1 MKKSFWKVPLYCM
14 IASWI
19 CFQLEIRLGRFAV
32 ITLPDGSVTADNTRW
47 LIMTGILYI
56 AIIAIGSIFFF
67 RNMTRKEIFYSASVL
82 VAINVIVGL
91 ISYKIQGMLAF
102 YWAELSEWNIF
113 VVQLLWQ
120 ANINPLIISIVSW
133 ILPYI
138 FIIFGKKGIK
148 DSFL

>member
-47 LIMTGILYI
+47 LIMTGILFI

-82 VAINVIVGL
+82 VVINVI
-91 ISYKIQGMLAF
+91 ISYKIQGMLVF

-138 FIIFGKKGIK
+138 FIIFGKKSIK
-148 DSFL
+148 E

>member
-1 MKKSFWKVPLYCM
+1 MIKSFWKVPLYCM

-47 LIMTGILYI
+47 LIMSGILFI
-56 AIIAIGSIFFF
+56 AIIAIGSILFF

-91 ISYKIQGMLAF
+91 ISYKIQGMFAF
-102 YWAELSEWNIF
+102 YWAELSEWDTFI
-113 VVQLLWQ
+113 VQLLWQ

-138 FIIFGKKGIK
+138 FMIFGKKSIK
-148 DSFL
+148 E

>member
-47 LIMTGILYI
+47 LIMTGILFI
-56 AIIAIGSIFFF
+56 
-67 RNMTRKEIFYSASVL
+67 
-82 VAINVIVGL
+82 AINVIVGL
-91 ISYKIQGMLAF
+91 ISYKIQGMLVF

-138 FIIFGKKGIK
+138 FIIFGKKSIK
-148 DSFL
+148 E